1 MARKTTVNKEIKRE
15 IHDAR
20 RMIESL
26 MKADSNEATT
36 RQGAERVLEN
46 VMGYDV
52 FKHLSRERAVHGA
65 GETEHV
71 DFSIQLEPGP
81 DVKPVIMVELKRVG
95 IDLAL
100 KHLKQ
105 VTSYAIDSGCEWV
118 LLTNARDWRLYHVEF
133 GQPPETKLVDQW
145 NLLTDDIRVLAAKFD
160 MLSYK
165 KVKKGSLKKL
175 WKKATVLSPNG
186 ILSALV
192 SRDCLRSLRRILRKN
207 TDVMVAPEDLVNG
220 IRKLLNE
227 NAAVEF
233 SKIDM
238 DFYSKR
244 RKTQKT
250 VEDEQAE
257 QPESSKPSPNVID
270 TQISEQ
276 K

>member
-1 MARKTTVNKEIKRE
+1 
-15 IHDAR
+15 
-20 RMIESL
+20 
-26 MKADSNEATT
+26 
-36 RQGAERVLEN
+36 
-46 VMGYDV
+46 
-52 FKHLSRERAVHGA
+52 
-65 GETEHV
+65 
-71 DFSIQLEPGP
+71 
-81 DVKPVIMVELKRVG
+81 
-95 IDLAL
+95 
-100 KHLKQ
+100 
-105 VTSYAIDSGCEWV
+105 
-118 LLTNARDWRLYHVEF
+118 
-133 GQPPETKLVDQW
+133 
-145 NLLTDDIRVLAAKFD
+145 

-227 NAAVEF
+227 NAAVEL
-233 SKIDM
+233 SKINV

-276 K
+276 E